1 VQWDLDR
8 ENPLASGMWHGPPAH
23 DHPDT
28 SGCHMAVQP
37 LSQAC

>member
-1 VQWDLDR
+1 
-8 ENPLASGMWHGPPAH
+8 MWHGPLAH